1 MLSVLL
7 SERSRKVLAHMDYL
21 SLIMADPVL
30 SPTVCLAYYPRMY
43 KYLHRATNPR
53 HANGF
58 TLLEIIVVVAII
70 GTIVAV
76 VGVNFG
82 NDTDRLARLEAQR
95 FRVVVD
101 EVRDEAI
108 ITGES
113 YYLIVDNDK
122 YNYFFEGVRANR
134 NTSKDEGLFR
144 VRTTQQGVALDWE
157 VFEEFDEQEDERLSR
172 VLISPLGEITSFD
185 AWFEGKEFEYHV
197 YVNDENNLER
207 RTENA
212 SRIR

>member
-1 MLSVLL
+1 
-7 SERSRKVLAHMDYL
+7 MDYL
-21 SLIMADPVL
+21 SSTMANPVL
-30 SPTVCLAYYPRMY
+30 SPTACLTYYPPMQ
-43 KYLHRATNPR
+43 KYSNRPTNTR
-53 HANGF
+53 YADGF

-70 GTIVAV
+70 GTVVAV

-95 FRVVVD
+95 FMAVVD

-113 YYLIVDNDK
+113 FYLIVDDDK
-122 YNYFFEGVRANR
+122 YSYMFEGVRANR

-157 VFEEFDEQEDERLSR
+157 VFEEFDEQEDEKLSR

-207 RTENA
+207 RTENV